1 MAKSKGHIAGG
12 GIASRQRKEV
22 GYRQGA
28 QRQAHLPAGVAQLGQ
43 RQGNH
48 VTEQNSTSYGGLS
61 INAGIGFK
69 SELGNAKALE
79 LAYGKGG
86 PGKGR
91 NLYASGSQ
99 GQQGGLN
106 PGSPMTP
113 SSGDLTKLDWGKR

>member
-1 MAKSKGHIAGG
+1 MASKGHKPGG

-28 QRQAHLPAGVAQLGQ
+28 QRKAHLAGGVAQIGQ

-48 VTEQNSTSYGGLS
+48 ITEQGATSYGGLS
-61 INAGIGFK
+61 INVGAGYP

-91 NLYASGSQ
+91 NLYATGSQ
-99 GQQGGLN
+99 GVQGSVN
-106 PGSPMTP
+106 PGSSMTP
-113 SSGDLTKLDWGKR
+113 NSSDLTKLDWKR